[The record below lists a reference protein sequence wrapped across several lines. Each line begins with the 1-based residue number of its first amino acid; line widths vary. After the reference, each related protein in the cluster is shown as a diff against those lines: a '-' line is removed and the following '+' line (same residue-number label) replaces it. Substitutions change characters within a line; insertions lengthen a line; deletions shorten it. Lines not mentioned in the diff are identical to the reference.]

1 MRRRAFITLLGGAA
15 AAWPLAALAQQS
27 STMRRIG
34 VLMGLAE
41 TDPGTMA
48 YVQELKRSLAA
59 FGWSE
64 GHNLEVT
71 YRYAGGNPELA
82 RSLAKELVA
91 LQPDLIVGH
100 TTPVAAGLHQATR
113 TIPVIFI
120 STTDPVAGGF
130 VASLARP
137 GGNMTGFINYE
148 YSMGAKWLEIL
159 KEIAPDTTRVSLM
172 LNPDTGSYYV
182 EYLRSIETVALSN
195 AVQATLTPVRS
206 SDEIERVL
214 AALGKEPGGGLI
226 VLPSAPITAHSQL
239 IIDLAA
245 RYRLPATYAFRRY
258 AMQGGL
264 ISYGVNLLSLFRQAA
279 AYVNRV
285 LKGEKPTELPVQAPT
300 KFELVINVKTARQLG
315 LHIPPLLLARADE
328 VIE

>member
-1 MRRRAFITLLGGAA
+1 
-15 AAWPLAALAQQS
+15 
-27 STMRRIG
+27 
-34 VLMGLAE
+34 
-41 TDPGTMA
+41 
-48 YVQELKRSLAA
+48 
-59 FGWSE
+59 
-64 GHNLEVT
+64 
-71 YRYAGGNPELA
+71 
-82 RSLAKELVA
+82 
-91 LQPDLIVGH
+91 
-100 TTPVAAGLHQATR
+100 
-113 TIPVIFI
+113 
-120 STTDPVAGGF
+120 
-130 VASLARP
+130 
-137 GGNMTGFINYE
+137 
-148 YSMGAKWLEIL
+148 
-159 KEIAPDTTRVSLM
+159 M